1 MLYICKTDMCIN
13 WPYVTKLD
21 SSQCWS
27 LQLIS
32 VLEGKLALARTELAY
47 SLIIFSK

>member
-1 MLYICKTDMCIN
+1 MLIHYPDQPRECIN

-27 LQLIS
+27 LAYICVRRHASIS
-32 VLEGKLALARTELAY
+32 QNRA
-47 SLIIFSK
+47 SL